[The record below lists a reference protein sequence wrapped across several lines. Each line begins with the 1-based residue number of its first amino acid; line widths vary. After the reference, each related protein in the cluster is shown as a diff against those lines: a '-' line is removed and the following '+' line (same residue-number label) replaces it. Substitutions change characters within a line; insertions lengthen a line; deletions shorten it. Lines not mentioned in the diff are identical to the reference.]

1 MRVAAGLIAAFVM
14 TLAVARAEIGVE
26 YVDPGRRFR
35 FSYPAEF
42 GAPSPGTNDGFQ
54 DRVAAIRFAV
64 FSSGIGGEAALT
76 RGFPVVDIQA
86 AGGLYDAITLEIF
99 PESMRRL
106 IVQALTPLSATNFCQ
121 QIAQEQHLD
130 PQAVA
135 LAGLTAQQKLVIAS
149 TDRMRNVSAAGAPL
163 CRGRH
168 HGDVRQGSRLTTRR
182 PASARV
188 RRDPLSREP
197 LCDVSN
203 RSRRVCARFGCPQ
216 PDGRAR
222 QVLEPP
228 LRRAVAVFTC
238 RVEKAFRYS

>member
-1 MRVAAGLIAAFVM
+1 MAFMM
-14 TLAVARAEIGVE
+14 TLAVARAEIIAE
-26 YVDPGRRFR
+26 YVDSGRRFR

-106 IVQALTPLSATNFCQ
+106 IVQALTPLSVTTFCQ

-130 PQAVA
+130 PQAAA

-149 TDRMRNVSAAGAPL
+149 TDRMRNVSPRVIRCVVDGTTVTFDKEVASQPGGPRQHVYGAVRFLESPYATFQIVRAG
-163 CRGRH
+163 
-168 HGDVRQGSRLTTRR
+168 
-182 PASARV
+182 PA
-188 RRDPLSREP
+188 
-197 LCDVSN
+197 
-203 RSRRVCARFGCPQ
+203 
-216 PDGRAR
+216 
-222 QVLEPP
+222 PP
-228 LRRAVAVFTC
+228 LDVLSQMAALVKSWNRR
-238 RVEKAFRYS
+238 

>member
-1 MRVAAGLIAAFVM
+1 MWVVPAGLIAAFMM
-14 TLAVARAEIGVE
+14 TLAVAQAEIGAV
-26 YVDPGRRFR
+26 YIDSGRRFR
-35 FSYPAEF
+35 FSYPVEF

-106 IVQALTPLSATNFCQ
+106 IVQALTPLSVTNFCQ

-149 TDRMRNVSAAGAPL
+149 TDRMRNVRPRVFRCVVDGTTVTFDKEVASQPGGPRQHVYGAIRFLESPYATFQIVRAGPAPDLDVLSQMAAL
-163 CRGRH
+163 
-168 HGDVRQGSRLTTRR
+168 VRSWSRL
-182 PASARV
+182 
-188 RRDPLSREP
+188 
-197 LCDVSN
+197 
-203 RSRRVCARFGCPQ
+203 
-216 PDGRAR
+216 
-222 QVLEPP
+222 
-228 LRRAVAVFTC
+228 
-238 RVEKAFRYS
+238 